1 MDCIEVKTAQKTDT
15 QEYKITS
22 IKWLN
27 DPSQKKK
34 KKKGRQAFT
43 SQIDN
48 NLMHPVALEGHYQ
61 EIF

>member
-27 DPSQKKK
+27 DPSQKKEEK
-34 KKKGRQAFT
+34 KRKAGFYIT
-43 SQIDN
+43 N
-48 NLMHPVALEGHYQ
+48 
-61 EIF
+61 